1 MQAMSHQQQ
10 DSFKFQ
16 ALAESHDL
24 SFLMCP
30 VGDQIKLAKGIIALK
45 TWAVAQHLPGSG
57 SAGWMFCLESLWEVS
72 WEVSV
77 LAHSFPKITSHS
89 TC

>member
-1 MQAMSHQQQ
+1 MIQDVSRYQIPDMQAMSHQQQ
-10 DSFKFQ
+10 DGFKFQ

-45 TWAVAQHLPGSG
+45 T
-57 SAGWMFCLESLWEVS
+57 
-72 WEVSV
+72 
-77 LAHSFPKITSHS
+77 
-89 TC
+89 